1 MLGRDDAASDSGPM
15 GGSPGI
21 LGVLRDPVLFRR
33 VARVVL
39 PLAAFLL
46 RQPTAVPLAVCPE
59 PPETSIRETELHG
72 LSGAD
77 QGASVIPGRRRS
89 WRGSR
94 RSLHPAFLVP
104 LNHVQGAGL
113 HSGP

>member
-15 GGSPGI
+15 GGSLGI
-21 LGVLRDPVLFRR
+21 LGVLRDPVLFCR
-33 VARVVL
+33 VTRVVL

-59 PPETSIRETELHG
+59 PPETNLRETESHK

-77 QGASVIPGRRRS
+77 QRASVTLGRRRG
-89 WRGSR
+89 WRGSGGSR
-94 RSLHPAFLVP
+94 RPAFLAP
-104 LNHVQGAGL
+104 LNHVQGAEL